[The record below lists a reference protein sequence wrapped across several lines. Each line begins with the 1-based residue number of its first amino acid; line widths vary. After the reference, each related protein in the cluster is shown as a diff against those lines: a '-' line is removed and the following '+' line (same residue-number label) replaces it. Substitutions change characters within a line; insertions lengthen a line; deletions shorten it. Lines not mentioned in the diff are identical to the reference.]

1 MNKFILFLAIF
12 SFSFFAHS
20 QEKKKTSEQK
30 LVVNDTIKIANEEL
44 EYEVTIIDAGFATWL
59 ASRAQ
64 PRNFYSEFFLENKN
78 QFWVAEWNRRV
89 LEPQRYDPML
99 YEMQINYDSSIHYG
113 HEVNY
118 LIYNYLVYF
127 QNVNRQRL
135 WGNVPMR

>member
-1 MNKFILFLAIF
+1 MNKLILFLTIF
-12 SFSFFAHS
+12 SFSFFAYS
-20 QEKKKTSEQK
+20 QETKKTSEQK
-30 LVVNDTIKIANEEL
+30 LIVNDTIKIVNEEL

-99 YEMQINYDSSIHYG
+99 YEMQINYDNNIHYG